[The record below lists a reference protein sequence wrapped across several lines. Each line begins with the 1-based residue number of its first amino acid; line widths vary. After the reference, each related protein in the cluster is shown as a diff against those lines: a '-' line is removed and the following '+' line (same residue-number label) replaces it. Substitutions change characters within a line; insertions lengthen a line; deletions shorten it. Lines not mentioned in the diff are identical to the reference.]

1 MDYTNVINTPLKK
14 ESSFLDKM
22 DYAVIFL
29 LIYISSSFYMLTK
42 PGMLALGLLYGC
54 VFVLFV
60 ISMLGGRKIV
70 INSNVATKFLTLIAI
85 IAFGTLSARGDD
97 SKQTIINISN
107 ILIAY
112 LFSLNYK
119 FDDYIKKFAN
129 IIYFLC
135 LFSIVVYCINII
147 FPQIFEVFPEVVNVR
162 GRSVNNLF
170 FTTIYPSSVVRN
182 QGLFWE
188 PGAFQTYICL
198 SLLFELFYFKNVS
211 KKRLIVY
218 AATLVT
224 TFSTAGYVTALFIVY
239 TYVTQLLLSTS
250 GESKNSTRNLFFILT
265 IVVVAIIVFLS
276 MENNVAEHVFGKL
289 ETYRENVNTRST
301 TSAGVRFDAF
311 IRPFKIFWQYPML
324 GAGTRGMTNF
334 ALIERYSMNTCTFIN
349 WFAYFGIFFGG
360 MMMQMYYKFAK
371 RFSNNRL
378 IVLMIFFVL
387 FLATATEN
395 YYRNPSILI
404 FAFFPVINNEKSE
417 EIENPAEHQ

>member
-1 MDYTNVINTPLKK
+1 M
-14 ESSFLDKM
+14 
-22 DYAVIFL
+22 
-29 LIYISSSFYMLTK
+29 
-42 PGMLALGLLYGC
+42 
-54 VFVLFV
+54 
-60 ISMLGGRKIV
+60 
-70 INSNVATKFLTLIAI
+70 
-85 IAFGTLSARGDD
+85 
-97 SKQTIINISN
+97 
-107 ILIAY
+107 
-112 LFSLNYK
+112 
-119 FDDYIKKFAN
+119 
-129 IIYFLC
+129 
-135 LFSIVVYCINII
+135 
-147 FPQIFEVFPEVVNVR
+147 FPEVVNVR

-198 SLLFELFYFKNVS
+198 ALIFELFYFKNVS
-211 KKRLIVY
+211 KKRLVVY

-265 IVVVAIIVFLS
+265 IVIVAIIVFLS

-289 ETYRENVNTRST
+289 EIYKQNANTGT
-301 TSAGVRFDAF
+301 MTSAGVRFDAF
-311 IRPFKIFWQYPML
+311 VRPFKVFWQYPML

-334 ALIERYSMNTCTFIN
+334 ALIERYSMNTCTFVN

-417 EIENPAEHQ
+417 ENENPAEHQQL